1 MILTREVPDNIY
13 SNITLMK
20 PRYNIK
26 EHDTADI
33 NHTSNKKTPF
43 LKQRHCWAPGL

>member
-33 NHTSNKKTPF
+33 NHTSNKKKNPPF
-43 LKQRHCWAPGL
+43 LKQHH